1 MEEEDRAL
9 DLPKDT
15 VKVNVTDTASDML
28 AGRTVNGY
36 SSISCGI
43 HKLMLVGDDAERE
56 EKNEVVAEAVKA
68 GAALVNHARH
78 SNPFHRALKKYC
90 NKTGHR
96 YSKLVTHCKTRWN
109 SKCDML
115 DRLIFHRPCLQAME
129 YDGADPGMPVIE
141 ISQWRLLESLR
152 NIMAPMK
159 MVTKIWESETE
170 PTMPRFGIEIFNLKE
185 KFHKM
190 IVKETDFYL
199 ESN

>member
-1 MEEEDRAL
+1 MTACKPFPGEHTANNIRHLMEEEDRAL

-115 DRLIFHRPCLQAME
+115 DRSYSTVLVSRP
-129 YDGADPGMPVIE
+129 
-141 ISQWRLLESLR
+141 W
-152 NIMAPMK
+152 N
-159 MVTKIWESETE
+159 TTE
-170 PTMPRFGIEIFNLKE
+170 PTPACPSSRSRSGGCWS
-185 KFHKM
+185 H
-190 IVKETDFYL
+190 
-199 ESN
+199 